1 MTAPQ
6 MNSAKRKNS
15 LNILVTGATGFIGR
29 QLVPTL
35 LQKGYTVSCLARSTS
50 RRPDNF
56 TDSVHWVLGDLLDK
70 QSLVEACGGVDAVV
84 HLGGA
89 IKASDAKMFFS
100 INVDGTRNILE
111 ALVQAGNPHARF
123 IYFSSQ
129 AALGPAPT
137 PKPLTEESKSH
148 PVSAYGQ
155 SKFQAE
161 QIVQE
166 YNKQLCCVIL
176 RPSVVYGP
184 GDRESLAFFKIA
196 KYHINPIIGFKPKY
210 IDIIHVED
218 LVQIVL
224 SVLKED
230 IKSGEIFNINDGQ
243 NGGYSVNAVVRH
255 AAEALKTWTAP
266 VYIPLPVLK
275 IAAILSGT
283 LSKISGRSAMFNSDK
298 YREIAAQYWLFCS
311 EKVSA
316 TLGYTPKYNIEN
328 GFLTTA
334 LWYKK
339 HKWL

>member
-6 MNSAKRKNS
+6 INRSKNERS
-15 LNILVTGATGFIGR
+15 LNILVTGATGFIGG
-29 QLVPTL
+29 QLVPIL
-35 LQKGYTVSCLARSTS
+35 LQEGWTVSCLARSTS

-56 TDSVHWVLGDLLDK
+56 NDAVHWVLGDLLDQ
-70 QSLVEACGGVDAVV
+70 QSLVKACAGIDAVI

-89 IKASDAKMFFS
+89 IKASGAKTFFS
-100 INVDGTRNILE
+100 VNVEGTRNILE

-137 PKPLTEESKSH
+137 PKPLTEESKPC

-161 QIVQE
+161 QIVHE
-166 YNKQLCCVIL
+166 YNEQLHCVIL

-184 GDRESLAFFKIA
+184 GDRESLAFFKMA
-196 KYHINPIIGFKPKY
+196 KFHINPRIGFKPKY

-224 SVLKED
+224 SVLKKD

-243 NGGYSVNAVVRH
+243 NSGYSVNAVVNH
-255 AAEALKTWTAP
+255 AAEALKTWTVP
-266 VYIPLPVLK
+266 VYIPLLILK
-275 IAAILSGT
+275 TSALFNGA
-283 LSKISGRSAMFNSDK
+283 LSKISGHSAMFNSDK
-298 YREIAAQYWLFCS
+298 YREIAAQYWLFSS
-311 EKVSA
+311 EKAGA

-328 GFLTTA
+328 GFSMTA
-334 LWYKK
+334 SWYKEQ
-339 HKWL
+339 KWL